1 MVALLTSVRNS
12 PCFGGLR
19 RTKTCHRQL
28 FARPSVFLRYFLHAA
43 KSTNPFPCR
52 ELSRFCEPRISTQN
66 YKFALTK
73 LNPFAALRRP
83 FPTFCKVQKVGQKTL
98 ELSFRKVCPIRYS
111 TLRVLCAALRRHL
124 SAAMPPFFV
133 AAATFFRLAAVS
145 LPGRHTPCAKAQR
158 GFANLA

>member
-52 ELSRFCEPRISTQN
+52 ELSRFCEPRISAQN

-73 LNPFAALRRP
+73 LNPFEKLRGFANIDSARRNGGFARTKLNPFAALGGILP
-83 FPTFCKVQKVGQKTL
+83 
-98 ELSFRKVCPIRYS
+98 
-111 TLRVLCAALRRHL
+111 
-124 SAAMPPFFV
+124 AAMPPFLLLTQHFLPLRGLFFGGH
-133 AAATFFRLAAVS
+133 AAFLCCLRQPTAALRRLFS
-145 LPGRHTPCAKAQR
+145 YFL
-158 GFANLA
+158 

>member
-1 MVALLTSVRNS
+1 MNAGHFSENLVSSGDLNRSPGVQRVATL
-12 PCFGGLR
+12 G
-19 RTKTCHRQL
+19 
-28 FARPSVFLRYFLHAA
+28 VFLRYFLHAA

-98 ELSFRKVCPIRYS
+98 ELSFRKVCPIRCS

-133 AAATFFRLAAVS
+133 AAATFFRLVAVS
-145 LPGRHTPCAKAQR
+145 LPDSTQSIEVLQTSLNAAFRR
-158 GFANLA
+158 R